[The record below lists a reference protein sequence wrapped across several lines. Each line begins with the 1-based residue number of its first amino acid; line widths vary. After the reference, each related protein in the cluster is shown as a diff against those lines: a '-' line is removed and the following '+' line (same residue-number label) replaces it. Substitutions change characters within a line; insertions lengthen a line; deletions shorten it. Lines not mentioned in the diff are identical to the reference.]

1 MVLKKNSLE
10 KFVRLQI
17 SKNEK
22 REPNEFLRILD
33 NDLKIK
39 TVKFSKAQIS
49 LDTKSDLKVLRQ
61 LIKKDK
67 IMSKYY

>member
-1 MVLKKNSLE
+1 MIIDLKSFLLLVLKKNSLE

-39 TVKFSKAQIS
+39 TV
-49 LDTKSDLKVLRQ
+49 
-61 LIKKDK
+61 
-67 IMSKYY
+67 

>member
-1 MVLKKNSLE
+1 M
-10 KFVRLQI
+10 QI